1 MFNVLLLLADSSSV
15 TIEFLQKSRNV
26 DADDVSDLYTFDVFI
41 LKSLIK
47 LFEFRI
53 RSAARRMAIPFR
65 SLKYRK
71 VRTMTFYLNM

>member
-41 LKSLIK
+41 FKSLIK

-53 RSAARRMAIPFR
+53 RSAACRMAIPFR
-65 SLKYRK
+65 LLKYRK